1 MKLFIRKGW
10 SVKEVIENQAF
21 TGYCSNTR
29 SYRVS
34 YKLEDGTDA
43 EVVGTLLDVATH
55 TQLKENGPEASE
67 EVVGYAFTF
76 GPLWYANGPVDGEL
90 TLELEN
96 ITAMSQVYIK
106 SSTTY
111 KPSSKRSKGSTDNSF
126 VFYIN
131 EKTSVTVTPN
141 DFVKVCYRRIKPED
155 VKQNRGG
162 ELERLDLYGFI
173 IDANED
179 TTTVKFIENVGGS
192 FQFSTC
198 KVRTHSIYAIFHA
211 QCEIT
216 AFAPRPKNGKAKATK
231 SNTTTQANP
240 EPDLEGKGPEIPES
254 TQRVVSEIPPEQPE
268 ANSETVE

>member
-10 SVKEVIENQAF
+10 SIKEVIENQAF

-43 EVVGTLLDVATH
+43 EVVGTLLDVVTH
-55 TQLKENGPEASE
+55 TQINENDPEPFD

-76 GPLWYANGPVDGEL
+76 APLWYASGPVNREL

-141 DFVKVCYRRIKPED
+141 DFVKVCYRSPKRED
-155 VKQNRGG
+155 LKQNRGG

-173 IDANED
+173 VDANED
-179 TTTVKFIENVGGS
+179 TTTVNYVENVGGN
-192 FQFSTC
+192 FQFSTR
-198 KVRTHSIYAIFHA
+198 VIRTHSIYALFHA

-216 AFAPRPKNGKAKATK
+216 TFAPRPKRAKTKAVKNA
-231 SNTTTQANP
+231 TTQANP
-240 EPDLEGKGPEIPES
+240 EPDLEGKGPAIPES
-254 TQRVVSEIPPEQPE
+254 TQRVVTETPPEQPE
-268 ANSETVE
+268 VDSETVE